1 MGKEKLLTE
10 SYMKGEFQQMFKDNL
25 LNTLFNIVVSASVII
40 DFFKNLLIAMHYAIL
55 IFKAIRKK

>member
-10 SYMKGEFQQMFKDNL
+10 SYMKEEFQQMFKGNL

-40 DFFKNLLIAMHYAIL
+40 DFFKNLLIAMNYAIL